1 MSTQIDKK
9 IDKNFG
15 PLNLRGASMNRVF
28 VRNARDPMST
38 GHGLLGQNYS
48 PLSRMDTIVTKT

>member
-38 GHGLLGQNYS
+38 GHGAVG
-48 PLSRMDTIVTKT
+48 T